1 MSLSDAFLLPCGLE
15 VPNRLVKAAM
25 AEGMATKTHNPDEK
39 LTKAYGEWAD
49 GGWGMIITGNVQVST
64 AFLGSPAD
72 VQVPSVSTAG
82 DPALQQLWKDWAA
95 TSQRSGTPTL
105 VQLCHPGRQSIL
117 GAGDRSIFAKTIAPS
132 AVKLNLGPSLI
143 AKALTALLFGTPRE
157 MSIEEINGPQ
167 GAIAQFVAGAKQ
179 AFDAGFKGIELHA
192 AHGYL
197 LAQFLSPATNL
208 RTDVYGGT
216 ASNRAAIVIQIIQQ
230 IRAATSSQFCI
241 GIKLNSVDAATS
253 ASLSDV
259 VEQIR
264 LIVEAGVDFLEVSG
278 GTYEDS
284 SMLQVEL
291 PAAAKD
297 EKSVAAPSATTG
309 VKPSTAKRE
318 SFFLHFAQ
326 ALREHFPT
334 VPLMV
339 TGGFRTR
346 VGMKAALESGGCDF
360 IGIARPA
367 AVLPRLPRDI
377 ILNARVVVDGV
388 AGGVSDEEA
397 SLRLKPVDRG
407 IVARW
412 VPVSALGAGAESLYY
427 AGQIQRMGKGQRP
440 VDTRA

>member
-1 MSLSDAFLLPCGLE
+1 
-15 VPNRLVKAAM
+15 
-25 AEGMATKTHNPDEK
+25 
-39 LTKAYGEWAD
+39 
-49 GGWGMIITGNVQVST
+49 
-64 AFLGSPAD
+64 
-72 VQVPSVSTAG
+72 
-82 DPALQQLWKDWAA
+82 
-95 TSQRSGTPTL
+95 
-105 VQLCHPGRQSIL
+105 
-117 GAGDRSIFAKTIAPS
+117 
-132 AVKLNLGPSLI
+132 
-143 AKALTALLFGTPRE
+143 
-157 MSIEEINGPQ
+157 
-167 GAIAQFVAGAKQ
+167 
-179 AFDAGFKGIELHA
+179 
-192 AHGYL
+192 
-197 LAQFLSPATNL
+197 
-208 RTDVYGGT
+208 
-216 ASNRAAIVIQIIQQ
+216 
-230 IRAATSSQFCI
+230 
-241 GIKLNSVDAATS
+241 
-253 ASLSDV
+253 
-259 VEQIR
+259 
-264 LIVEAGVDFLEVSG
+264 
-278 GTYEDS
+278 
-284 SMLQVEL
+284 MLQVEL